1 MFREDADKPASP
13 LGKAAARLFI
23 KFHPRPFKG
32 RITRTLRS
40 SAGVLMSLLCLM
52 CALGAGC
59 GRGDV
64 VGTRARAEEK
74 LKIGAFMSLTG
85 DTAQYGISALNG
97 IRMAVEEANARGGV
111 GGHRV
116 ELIVQDTR
124 SDAVETEVVV
134 RRLAGEYGVQALVG
148 EIVSSRS
155 LVAARIAQG
164 ERVPMLTPSS
174 TSPEVT
180 KQGDY
185 VFRSCY
191 TDPFQGAAIAQFAAR
206 TLHAR
211 RAALL
216 IDSGQRYSIEL
227 ARIIGEEFK
236 RQGGEIISE
245 QSYIEGAGDFSP
257 QLAEVGAAR
266 PDVIFVPGYYLEAG
280 LLARQA
286 KELGLPA
293 PLVGGD
299 GWDSP
304 RLYEI
309 GGQSLAGDFFSTHF
323 SADDPDP
330 QVQRFVEDY
339 RRLFNNAPD
348 AFAATAYDA
357 ARIMLAACE
366 RAASLDRAVIR
377 AALAETR
384 DFYGVTGT
392 VTFNSER
399 NAVKPIV
406 IVRIGDAGRQSVE
419 AHIMPSDIAPLA
431 TPTPS
436 PTPQKRRRRSR

>member
-1 MFREDADKPASP
+1 MLRKVAANLSHRTREPFEHSLLILSKT
-13 LGKAAARLFI
+13 KRAAKLC
-23 KFHPRPFKG
+23 
-32 RITRTLRS
+32 
-40 SAGVLMSLLCLM
+40 LMSLLLACL
-52 CALGAGC
+52 CVLACKHKG
-59 GRGDV
+59 GDIIVKPAV
-64 VGTRARAEEK
+64 VEK

-97 IRMAVEEANARGGV
+97 MRMAVEEANARGGI

-116 ELIVQDTR
+116 ELIAQDTR
-124 SDAVETEVVV
+124 SDAVETETVV
-134 RRLAGEYGVQALVG
+134 RRLTGEYQVHALVG

-155 LVAARIAQG
+155 LVAARIAQ
-164 ERVPMLTPSS
+164 EQRVPMLTPSS

-191 TDPFQGAAIAQFAAR
+191 TDPFQGAALAQFAAR
-206 TLHAR
+206 TLNAR

-216 IDSGQRYSIEL
+216 IDGGQRYSIEL

-236 RQGGEIISE
+236 RQGGEIVSE
-245 QSYIEGAGDFSP
+245 QIYVEGAGNFSAP
-257 QLAEVGAAR
+257 LAEVGATR
-266 PDVIFVPGYYLEAG
+266 PEVIFIPGYYLEAG

-286 KELGLPA
+286 KGLNIEA

-309 GGQSLAGDFFSTHF
+309 GGQALAGDFFSTHF

-339 RRLFNNAPD
+339 RRLFNGPPD

-357 ARIMLAACE
+357 ARIMLDACE
-366 RAASLDRAVIR
+366 RAAALDRASIR
-377 AALAETR
+377 NALAQTK
-384 DFYGVTGT
+384 DFNGVTGA
-392 VTFNSER
+392 VTFNADR

-406 IVRIGDAGRQSVE
+406 IVRIGDNGKQFVE
-419 AHIMPSDIAPLA
+419 AHITPSDIAPVAL
-431 TPTPS
+431 PTPS